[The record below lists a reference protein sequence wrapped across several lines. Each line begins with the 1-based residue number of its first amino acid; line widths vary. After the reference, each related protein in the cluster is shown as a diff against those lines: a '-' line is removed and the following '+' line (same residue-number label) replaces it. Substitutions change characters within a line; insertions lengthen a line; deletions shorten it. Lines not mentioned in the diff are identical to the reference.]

1 MAWKLPLLAWTENF
15 GSVYRQKKDTIM
27 RALAVKL
34 ILVATLLGIG
44 WESECGAAIPVMGGA
59 SVQLAWTASPDP
71 SVAGYYVVWGL
82 TTGDYTST
90 NSYPA
95 TQTSVTVSG
104 LETNATYYF
113 NLAAFNSAGVASPY
127 AGEVSFTT
135 GTASG
140 STNAT
145 TTNTPTTNS
154 LTVFLASTNGPPSPT
169 GSGTAPATTSGNGG
183 NIGTSTSISS
193 STSTSSA
200 ARFWGVPPFVLLTTS
215 NGLPNLNVAGIVGA
229 NMMVQST
236 TNIFS
241 PDAWETMTNI
251 TMTNLAPVAQS
262 NQQAQPQDA
271 LDVAF
276 VPSAESLPITPSNSM
291 PMEYF
296 RAVMPYDYVILAGS
310 VLTGQGYKPRLIVVN
325 MPGVIWDDA
334 CYVTEGSSFIHY
346 DRANYALQL
355 QGAGPTIRSIATTLA
370 NSLSLDWTS
379 ASEFTYS
386 NGIGQIVATVIETEP
401 PSSDPLPGKAPP
413 RKSAAVIDF

>member
-1 MAWKLPLLAWTENF
+1 
-15 GSVYRQKKDTIM
+15 M
-27 RALAVKL
+27 RALAVRL
-34 ILVATLLGIG
+34 ILVAGLLGIG
-44 WESECGAAIPVMGGA
+44 WESECRAAMPVMGGA
-59 SVQLAWTASPDP
+59 SAQLAWTASLDP

-82 TTGDYTST
+82 TSGDYTST

-95 TQTSVTVSG
+95 TQTSATVSG
-104 LETNATYYF
+104 LQANATYYF

-135 GTASG
+135 GAAST
-140 STNAT
+140 STNETPNNTTTTNAT
-145 TTNTPTTNS
+145 TTNL

-169 GSGTAPATTSGNGG
+169 GSGTVPTTTSGNGG
-183 NIGTSTSISS
+183 NVGTSASISS
-193 STSTSSA
+193 TTGASSA

-215 NGLPNLNVAGIVGA
+215 NGLPNLNIAGIVGA

-251 TMTNLAPVAQS
+251 AMTNLAPVAQS

-276 VPSAESLPITPSNSM
+276 VPSAESLPITPSNSL

-310 VLTGQGYKPRLIVVN
+310 VLTGQGYRPRLIVVN
-325 MPGVIWDDA
+325 MPGIVCEDA

-355 QGAGPTIRSIATTLA
+355 QGSGPTIRSIATTLA

-386 NGIGQIVATVIETEP
+386 NGVGQIVATVIETEP